1 MLRRDRLWQS
11 VVAPK
16 HGRRCASRRSWQDQL
31 RKNTNAVLGNVKK
44 RDLFHGT
51 SFQTKI
57 LALGVSRLGPPPYQ
71 GASLRIWGQCPL
83 WVKSGHCNG
92 VPPSPR
98 KLADELDDMN

>member
-1 MLRRDRLWQS
+1 MLPSATIAVRGKPVGKHDRRDAQR
-11 VVAPK
+11 A
-16 HGRRCASRRSWQDQL
+16 QDQL